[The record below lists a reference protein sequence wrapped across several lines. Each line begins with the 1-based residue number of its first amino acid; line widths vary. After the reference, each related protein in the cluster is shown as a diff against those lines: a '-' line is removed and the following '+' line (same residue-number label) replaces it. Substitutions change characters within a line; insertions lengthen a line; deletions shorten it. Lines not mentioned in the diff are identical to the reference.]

1 MPDIGSLKRLIQL
14 QTPENIDQEKTNKLQ
29 ITNTKNKSRDL
40 SIDPISIKNIQLI
53 PVRMAVIKKTSNN
66 KCW

>member
-14 QTPENIDQEKTNKLQ
+14 QTPVNIDQEKNNKLQ

-66 KCW
+66 KC